1 MTEFLGIDAMRAVV
15 AQAIQEFAQHDM
27 DLLHVKVQEE
37 TLAHRIAV
45 YIERQLRGWHVDC
58 EYNRNLRYPKM
69 RSDGNSR
76 MRPDIIA
83 HVRNSPRNLL
93 VVEIKKTTH
102 TKQRKSEAKERVREF
117 TGKWTTHPRYC
128 HGVVLV
134 FPVRDK
140 DSKEVQCSWFHRD
153 GCNSI
158 HGGEP
163 SVFNE
168 IVSLK
173 AGGAV

>member
-1 MTEFLGIDAMRAVV
+1 MPEFLGIDAMRGVV
-15 AQAIQEFAQHDM
+15 TKAISEFALHDM

-45 YIERQLRGWHVDC
+45 YIERQLQDWHVDC
-58 EYNRNLRYPKM
+58 EYNRNLRHAKM
-69 RSDGNSR
+69 RADCNSR

-83 HVRNSPRNLL
+83 HVRNSARNLL

-102 TKQRKSEAKERVREF
+102 SREKKSEARERVREF
-117 TGKWTTHPRYC
+117 TGKWTKHPRYC

-134 FPVRDK
+134 FPVRDNDQK
-140 DSKEVQCSWFHRD
+140 KVQCSWFHRD
-153 GCNSI
+153 GCDSI
-158 HGGEP
+158 LGGEP

-168 IVSLK
+168 NVSLEI
-173 AGGAV
+173 GGAA